1 MYIVLLSNAR
11 GFYPLWGGS
20 GLLWHCILSYFL
32 TNFWTSSKNCLSFLY
47 SSFNEWRYLFLIKRK
62 IDRKHLLY
70 QIKKSTMGE
79 IMGKRVMK
87 RVKMLKIAWK
97 RNQSLYAGFS
107 FPLLLSEKSLEQW
120 HWLNFGIKCSLW
132 SMSLWSAC
140 YQRRTSIC

>member
-1 MYIVLLSNAR
+1 MFALVLFPYEDGLV
-11 GFYPLWGGS
+11 FLWYWIFGY
-20 GLLWHCILSYFL
+20 LLTYNC
-32 TNFWTSSKNCLSFLY
+32 TSSKDCLSFLY

-97 RNQSLYAGFS
+97 RNQFLYAGFS